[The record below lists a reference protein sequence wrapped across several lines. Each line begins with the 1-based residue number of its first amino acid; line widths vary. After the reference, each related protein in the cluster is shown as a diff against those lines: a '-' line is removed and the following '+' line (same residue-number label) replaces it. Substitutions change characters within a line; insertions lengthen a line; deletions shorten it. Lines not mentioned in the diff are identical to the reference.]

1 MEERHLSQQ
10 DVSRLSGIPQP
21 TISKLLGG
29 NATFTVDHL
38 LALSRAL
45 DIEAITSAHDV
56 GTAAHQ
62 GAGGRALP
70 AVRDSLCVAALT
82 PDTTKAAPPSS

>member
-21 TISKLLGG
+21 TVSKLLGG
-29 NATFTVDHL
+29 SATFTVDHL

-45 DIEAITSAHDV
+45 DILPSELLQ
-56 GTAAHQ
+56 AA
-62 GAGGRALP
+62 GY
-70 AVRDSLCVAALT
+70 
-82 PDTTKAAPPSS
+82 